1 MNFEVREFCPE
12 DVTALIATFAKV
24 YGPDYPVSVVY
35 DPNHWISKNQTEDL
49 FTYVAEN
56 ADGRLAGLVSFYRVA
71 PFPGLY
77 EFGQLAI
84 DPEFRRAGLGQRLCA
99 EALERFSVQP
109 VAAGVFGEMGC
120 HWTASQSIVHH
131 LEFVDTA
138 LEVGLFPAQ
147 TYSKE
152 HQLSGRIS
160 ALMAYRDLR
169 DRAHPLHVPDRWRP
183 LLQFCY
189 QGLEVRRDWVECS
202 SELHGSSRQ
211 RSEYLE
217 GPALARLDFWECGA
231 DFESVLSQLERDY
244 LELGAQVLQ
253 LALNLEDPRSLA
265 AGEAAAA
272 RGYSCCGLLPRWF
285 DGDGLLLQRNRE
297 KPSFGNDRIDGSKGK
312 ELAQRIELQWQ

>member
-1 MNFEVREFCPE
+1 MNVEIREFRSQ
-12 DVTALIATFAKV
+12 DADDLIATFSKV
-24 YGPDYPVSVVY
+24 YGPNYPVPMVY

-49 FTYVAEN
+49 FTYVAES

-84 DPEFRRAGLGQRLCA
+84 DPEFRRGGLGQALCA
-99 EALERFSVQP
+99 EAVARFSTQP
-109 VAAGVFGEMGC
+109 GAVGIWGEMGC
-120 HWTASQSIVHH
+120 HWTASQSIVHR

-152 HQLSGRIS
+152 HQVSGRIS
-160 ALMAYRDLR
+160 ALIAFRDLR
-169 DRAHPLHVPDRWRP
+169 DRPHRVHVPERWRP
-183 LLQFCY
+183 LLKFCY
-189 QGLEVRRDWVECS
+189 QGLDIRRDWAES
-202 SELHGSSRQ
+202 DQELHGHSRH

-217 GPALARLDFWECGA
+217 GPALARLDFWECGS
-231 DFESVLSQLERDY
+231 DFESVLSQLEQDFSQQ
-244 LELGAQVLQ
+244 GAQVLQ

-285 DGDGLLLQRNRE
+285 DGDGILLQRNRE
-297 KPSFGNDRIDGSKGK
+297 KPTFGNERIDGEKGQ
-312 ELAQRIELQWQ
+312 EISRRIATQWQ